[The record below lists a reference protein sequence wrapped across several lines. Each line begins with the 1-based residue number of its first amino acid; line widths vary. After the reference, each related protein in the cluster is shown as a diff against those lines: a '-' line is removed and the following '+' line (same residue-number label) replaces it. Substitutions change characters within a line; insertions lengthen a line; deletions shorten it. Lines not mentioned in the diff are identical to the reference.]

1 MGLLNGVGVAGG
13 GSSLGRSPIITWA
26 VAAVAAIVAVVT
38 VVVVVAPTA
47 PTTPAS
53 IPAPAASPVADP
65 APLYGRWVRSGN
77 ACDTRRGDMV
87 ITAGNILHHEFGA
100 VKSDM
105 KLVGVAVKS
114 PGVLDV
120 KYTSQNGNFVAF
132 AAFELRDADTLMVS
146 GYLFQSD
153 GIWRKC

>member
-1 MGLLNGVGVAGG
+1 MGLLGGVGV
-13 GSSLGRSPIITWA
+13 GSPGRSPIITSA
-26 VAAVAAIVAVVT
+26 VAAAVAVVAVVT

-47 PTTPAS
+47 LTTAPAS
-53 IPAPAASPVADP
+53 IPAPAAPPVADP

-105 KLVGVAVKS
+105 KLVGVTVKS

-120 KYTSQNGNFVAF
+120 KYTSQDGSFVAF
-132 AAFELRDADTLMVS
+132 ASFELKDAGTLMVS

-153 GIWRKC
+153 GVWRKC

>member
-1 MGLLNGVGVAGG
+1 MGLSDGVGAAGG
-13 GSSLGRSPIITWA
+13 GGSPGRSPIITWA
-26 VAAVAAIVAVVT
+26 LAAVAAVVAVVT
-38 VVVVVAPTA
+38 VVVVVAPTT
-47 PTTPAS
+47 PTVPAS
-53 IPAPAASPVADP
+53 SPAPAVSPVADP

-77 ACDTRRGDMV
+77 ACDTKRGDMV
-87 ITAGNILHHEFGA
+87 ISAGSILHHEFGA

-105 KLVGVAVKS
+105 KLAGVAVKS

-120 KYTSQNGNFVAF
+120 KYTSQDGSFVAF
-132 AAFELRDADTLMVS
+132 AAFELKDAGTLMVS